1 VAVDPANRQIRSLKD
16 VASPGVRL
24 VVAVPTCPVGKYTR
38 KAWDR
43 MKEDAALGPEF
54 AKALQ
59 ARVVSEET
67 NVKLALAK
75 VTMGEADAAFVYQ
88 TDVVGQKVRK
98 ISLPKS
104 VQVQATYLIGV
115 GARASAPAA
124 AEAYVKAL
132 LGPTGRSVLK
142 GYGFTF

>member
-1 VAVDPANRQIRSLKD
+1 
-16 VASPGVRL
+16 
-24 VVAVPTCPVGKYTR
+24 VPTCPVGKYTR